1 MKKLYILAA
10 MLLGALTL
18 PLACV
23 TKRPE
28 GFKDLASEATQNR
41 NIQEAAS
48 KSSLI
53 TTVTIDKEHRVFL
66 DKEDVG
72 TTEDVSLL
80 KEKLAQALERRE
92 KASKDATPTANAES
106 GRKVVFIRAP
116 SSFTY
121 GEVEKVI
128 EAIKSVGGEPIG
140 LQDSD
145 AAQ

>member
-1 MKKLYILAA
+1 MKKLYISAA

-48 KSSLI
+48 KSSLV

-92 KASKDATPTANAES
+92 KASKET
-106 GRKVVFIRAP
+106 GAP
-116 SSFTY
+116 RSQRGMR
-121 GEVEKVI
+121 GEVCLPPSPVVMNMRG
-128 EAIKSVGGEPIG
+128 SGEG
-140 LQDSD
+140 ERGD
-145 AAQ
+145 